1 MKQGAIIAF
10 VALATSLAVYS
21 GVGNNNKTK
30 KQKLN
35 VATNQFVVQVEQ
47 PMMTVAKTDAN
58 NIRFMK

>member
-30 KQKLN
+30 KAKLN
-35 VATNQFVVQVEQ
+35 VATIQIVVQVEQ
-47 PMMTVAKTDAN
+47 PMMTVAKTDAS

>member
-30 KQKLN
+30 KAKFECCDKSICCPSGT
-35 VATNQFVVQVEQ
+35 TNDDCCE
-47 PMMTVAKTDAN
+47 N
-58 NIRFMK
+58 GCE